1 MMSKKDIVFNY
12 PSKVVFGEGKAKE
25 LPHRILEL
33 GAKRP
38 ALITGPTMPKTQ
50 AFSQIKSL
58 LEAAGIEPFLFN
70 GVEPEPPIELLQEVS
85 DLIKK
90 ERCDALIGLG
100 GGSTMDFTKVLGVL
114 AELEDVT
121 LDQIVGINKIPR
133 KGLPVILM
141 PTTAGSGSEVSPVAI
156 FTFKDENVKKGI
168 VSPHLVCDVAIVDP
182 VLTWELPRHITAS
195 TGMDALVHAIE
206 SFISINANPLSKE
219 LSLSATKKIYGF
231 LKRAVHDGKDREARY
246 NVALGSLLAG
256 MAFSMA
262 GTAAVHAL
270 AYPLGGEF
278 HIPHGVAN
286 TVMLRHVL
294 EYNMP
299 GNEKL
304 YREMAEAMTVV
315 GGNGNVSCQS
325 DSVEPFRVIDFVIEL
340 AEAIDVPT
348 QLRDL
353 EIPKDAIP
361 RMAEAAFRE
370 KRLLGNNPKRL
381 SVDDIRIIYE
391 KAW

>member
-1 MMSKKDIVFNY
+1 MSKKDIAFNY
-12 PSKVVFGEGKAKE
+12 PSKVIFGEGKAKE
-25 LPHRILEL
+25 LPDRILEL

-70 GVEPEPPIELLQEVS
+70 GVEPEPPIELLQEAS

-114 AELEDVT
+114 TGLEDVT

-195 TGMDALVHAIE
+195 TGMDALIHAIE

-304 YREMAEAMTVV
+304 YREMVEAMTVV
-315 GGNGNVSCQS
+315 GGNSNVSCQS

>member
-1 MMSKKDIVFNY
+1 
-12 PSKVVFGEGKAKE
+12 
-25 LPHRILEL
+25 
-33 GAKRP
+33 
-38 ALITGPTMPKTQ
+38 
-50 AFSQIKSL
+50 
-58 LEAAGIEPFLFN
+58 
-70 GVEPEPPIELLQEVS
+70 
-85 DLIKK
+85 
-90 ERCDALIGLG
+90 
-100 GGSTMDFTKVLGVL
+100 MDFTKVLGVL
-114 AELEDVT
+114 TGLEDVT

-195 TGMDALVHAIE
+195 TGMDALIHAIE
-206 SFISINANPLSKE
+206 SFISINANLLSKE
-219 LSLSATKKIYGF
+219 LSLSAIKKIYGF
-231 LKRAVHDGKDREARY
+231 LKRAVHEGKDREARY

-294 EYNMP
+294 EYNMS

-304 YREMAEAMTVV
+304 YREMVEAMTVV
-315 GGNGNVSCQS
+315 GGNGNVSYQS

>member
-1 MMSKKDIVFNY
+1 MSKKDIAFNY
-12 PSKVVFGEGKAKE
+12 PSKVIFGEGKAKE
-25 LPHRILEL
+25 LPDRILEL

-70 GVEPEPPIELLQEVS
+70 GVEPEPPIELLQEAS

-100 GGSTMDFTKVLGVL
+100 GGSTMDFAKVLGVL
-114 AELEDVT
+114 TGLEDVT

-195 TGMDALVHAIE
+195 TGMDALIHAIE

-219 LSLSATKKIYGF
+219 LSLSAIKKIYGF

-304 YREMAEAMTVV
+304 YREMVEAMTVV
-315 GGNGNVSCQS
+315 GGNSNVSCQS